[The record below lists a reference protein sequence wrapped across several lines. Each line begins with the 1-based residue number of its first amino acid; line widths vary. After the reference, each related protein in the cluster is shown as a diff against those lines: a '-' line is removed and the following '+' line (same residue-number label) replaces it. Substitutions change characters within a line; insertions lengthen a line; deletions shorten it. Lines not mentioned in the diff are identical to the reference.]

1 LWQTPGGNGNN
12 AAGPPAREGDCEAM
26 GDFAVQLPTMVQQM
40 ISGLAY
46 GCIYG
51 LVALGYNF
59 IWNAVGIVNLAQGD
73 FVMVGAYMYAASFI
87 PAFVKLSWLSKVP
100 PQGAFW
106 LSLGLS
112 ALAMAVVGVVA
123 QRIVYYPLRDAHPRT
138 VLLSTVALS
147 IFLKNFSIVAWGT
160 YPVPTAGL
168 FGQKWLRFHLLN
180 LGSVTVLYQY
190 LFIFAFTAV
199 LLVIQWFFFNRTV
212 LGKTMRAVAQDRLAA
227 SLMGINTPG
236 VIAATF
242 AYSSVLAGIAGV
254 LLAPIFLVS
263 QAMSN
268 MGLKAYTASI
278 VGGFGNVVGAVVGGL
293 VVGIIEVLSA
303 SYISSVYKDALVFLV
318 LIIFLLVRPQGLFG
332 KKVIESL

>member
-1 LWQTPGGNGNN
+1 MENL
-12 AAGPPAREGDCEAM
+12 AL
-26 GDFAVQLPTMVQQM
+26 QLPIAVQQM
-40 ISGLAY
+40 IAGLAY

-73 FVMVGAYMYAASFI
+73 FVMVGAYIYAASFI
-87 PAFVKLSWLSKVP
+87 PAFVNTAWLQAIP
-100 PQGAFW
+100 AHWAFW
-106 LSLGLS
+106 LSLALAG
-112 ALAMAVVGVVA
+112 LAMAIVGMVA

-147 IFLKNFSIVAWGT
+147 IFLKNFAIVAWGT
-160 YPVPTAGL
+160 YPVATPGL
-168 FGQKWLRFHLLN
+168 FGQKWFQFDLFG

-190 LFIFAFTAV
+190 VFIFAFTAV
-199 LLVIQWFFFNRTV
+199 LLAIQWVFFNRTT
-212 LGKTMRAVAQDRLAA
+212 LGRMMRAVAQDRLAA
-227 SLMGINTPG
+227 SLMGINTPQI
-236 VIAATF
+236 IAMTF
-242 AYSSVLAGIAGV
+242 AYSSILAGIAGV

-278 VGGFGNVVGAVVGGL
+278 VGGFGNVIGAVVGGL
-293 VVGIIEVLSA
+293 TVGLIEVLSA
-303 SYISSVYKDALVFLV
+303 SYISSIYKDAIVFLV
-318 LIIFLLVRPQGLFG
+318 LIVFLLVRPQGLFG

>member
-1 LWQTPGGNGNN
+1 MENL
-12 AAGPPAREGDCEAM
+12 AS
-26 GDFAVQLPTMVQQM
+26 QLPIMLQQM

-73 FVMVGAYMYAASFI
+73 FVMVGAYLYAASFI
-87 PAFVKLSWLSKVP
+87 PAFVKVSWLQGVP
-100 PQGAFW
+100 PQAAFW
-106 LSLGLS
+106 GSLLL
-112 ALAMAVVGVVA
+112 AAAAMAIVGMVA

-160 YPVPTAGL
+160 YPVPASGL
-168 FGQKWLRFHLLN
+168 FGQKWLRFDLLHL
-180 LGSVTVLYQY
+180 GAVTILYQY
-190 LFIFAFTAV
+190 LFIFVFTGILLAV
-199 LLVIQWFFFNRTV
+199 QWFFFNRTT
-212 LGKTMRAVAQDRLAA
+212 LGKMMRAVSQDRLAA
-227 SLMGINTPG
+227 SLMGINTPQ
-236 VIAATF
+236 VIAVTF
-242 AYSSVLAGIAGV
+242 AYSSILAGIAGV

-268 MGLKAYTASI
+268 VGLKAYTASI
-278 VGGFGNVVGAVVGGL
+278 VGGFGNVIGAVVGGL
-293 VVGIIEVLSA
+293 TVGVVEVLSA
-303 SYISSVYKDALVFLV
+303 SYVSSVYKDAIVFLV
-318 LIIFLLVRPQGLFG
+318 LILFLLVRPQGLFG

>member
-1 LWQTPGGNGNN
+1 MENLI
-12 AAGPPAREGDCEAM
+12 
-26 GDFAVQLPTMVQQM
+26 VQFPIIVQQL

-73 FVMVGAYMYAASFI
+73 FVMVGAYLYAASFI
-87 PAFVKLSWLSKVP
+87 PAFVKVSWL
-100 PQGAFW
+100 QGIPTPWAFW
-106 LSLGLS
+106 IALGLT
-112 ALAMAVVGVVA
+112 ALAMALVGVVA
-123 QRIVYYPLRDAHPRT
+123 QRIVYYPLKDAHPRT
-138 VLLSTVALS
+138 ILLSTVALS
-147 IFLKNFSIVAWGT
+147 IFLKNFAIVAWGT
-160 YPVPTAGL
+160 YPIATAGL
-168 FGQKWLRFHLLN
+168 FGQKWLRFHLFS

-190 LFIFAFTAV
+190 LFIFAFTGV
-199 LLVIQWFFFNRTV
+199 LLLLQWLFFNRTT

-236 VIAATF
+236 VIAVTF
-242 AYSSVLAGIAGV
+242 AYASILAGIAGV

-278 VGGFGNVVGAVVGGL
+278 VGGFGNLFGAVVGGL
-293 VVGIIEVLSA
+293 VVGVIEVLSA
-303 SYISSVYKDALVFLV
+303 SYISSIYKDALVFLV
-318 LIIFLLVRPQGLFG
+318 LILFLLLRPQGLFG

>member
-1 LWQTPGGNGNN
+1 MENLIMQFPIT
-12 AAGPPAREGDCEAM
+12 
-26 GDFAVQLPTMVQQM
+26 VQQL

-73 FVMVGAYMYAASFI
+73 FVMVGAYLYAASFI
-87 PAFVKLSWLSKVP
+87 PAFVKVSWL
-100 PQGAFW
+100 QGIPAPWAFW
-106 LSLGLS
+106 IALGLTGV
-112 ALAMAVVGVVA
+112 AMALVGIVA
-123 QRIVYYPLRDAHPRT
+123 QRIVYYPLKDAHPRT
-138 VLLSTVALS
+138 ILLSTVALS
-147 IFLKNFSIVAWGT
+147 IFLKNFAIVAWGT
-160 YPVPTAGL
+160 YPIPTAGL
-168 FGQKWLRFHLLN
+168 FGQKWLRFHLFS

-190 LFIFAFTAV
+190 LFIFAFTGV
-199 LLVIQWFFFNRTV
+199 LLLLQWLFFNRTT
-212 LGKTMRAVAQDRLAA
+212 LGKMMRAVAQDRLAA

-236 VIAATF
+236 VIAMTF
-242 AYSSVLAGIAGV
+242 AYASILAGIAGV

-278 VGGFGNVVGAVVGGL
+278 VGGFGNLFGAVVGGL
-293 VVGIIEVLSA
+293 VVGVVEVLSA
-303 SYISSVYKDALVFLV
+303 SYISSIYKDALVFLV
-318 LIIFLLVRPQGLFG
+318 LILFLLLRPQGLFG

>member
-1 LWQTPGGNGNN
+1 
-12 AAGPPAREGDCEAM
+12 M
-26 GDFAVQLPTMVQQM
+26 IQQM

-73 FVMVGAYMYAASFI
+73 FVMVGAYIYAASFI
-87 PAFVKLSWLSKVP
+87 PAFVKVSWLSGLP
-100 PQGAFW
+100 PAAAFW
-106 LSLGLS
+106 GSLFL
-112 ALAMAVVGVVA
+112 AAVAMAVVGMVA

-160 YPVPTAGL
+160 YPVPATGL
-168 FGQKWLRFHLLN
+168 FGQKWLRFDLLH
-180 LGSVTVLYQY
+180 LGSVTILYQY
-190 LFIFAFTAV
+190 LFIFAFTGV
-199 LLVIQWFFFNRTV
+199 LLAVQWFFFNRTT

-227 SLMGINTPG
+227 SLMGINTPR
-236 VIAATF
+236 VIAMTF
-242 AYSSVLAGIAGV
+242 AYSSILAGIAGV

-268 MGLKAYTASI
+268 VGLKAYTASI
-278 VGGFGNVVGAVVGGL
+278 VGGFGNIVGAVIGGL
-293 VVGIIEVLSA
+293 TVGLVEVLSA
-303 SYISSVYKDALVFLV
+303 SYVSSVYKDAIVFLV
-318 LIIFLLVRPQGLFG
+318 LILFLLVRPQGLFG